1 MKLKNK
7 YVFGLLTQYYELS
20 MLDEH
25 IKSCVQ
31 MLEGIENPENVTFD
45 FCFSTQEHYEKI
57 DWDYF
62 RKKYPAHL
70 KYNHTNIDKETLESD
85 IFKRKIFNDSIRELQ
100 NIAIRT
106 FNQIGVG
113 YVTGNCKTSNSKF
126 YNIADARRDL
136 NYKYCKEVDII
147 IWGECDSLY
156 PKQTLH
162 LLELLHE
169 RVKDITPKYIV
180 NFSDRKLWDNSFAP
194 VHPMFE
200 NSIINDELTDEA
212 SGKSYMSLERMNEI
226 NNISIDEVVVD
237 TFTEP
242 RFDGS
247 CVCFSSELIKSGVNI
262 PHSLLLAGEDTSIGI
277 IAKKLLGDNFVQY
290 NFKNV
295 LHVHNRR
302 HPNKRTGI
310 LNETNPNGF
319 CDERKGNWWKELE
332 DKSKYN
338 LNNLF
343 NQTKFETLK

>member
-7 YVFGLLTQYYELS
+7 YVFGCLIQYYELS
-20 MLDEH
+20 ILDEH

-57 DWDYF
+57 DYNYF
-62 RKKYPAHL
+62 AVKYPNYISYGGL
-70 KYNHTNIDKETLESD
+70 NSD
-85 IFKRKIFNDSIRELQ
+85 IFERKIVFGGTYPANHAYRYKTNNDE
-100 NIAIRT
+100 
-106 FNQIGVG
+106 
-113 YVTGNCKTSNSKF
+113 F
-126 YNIADARRDL
+126 YNIADYRRDL

-147 IWGECDSLY
+147 CWSECDSLWS
-156 PKQTLH
+156 KQTLH

-169 RVKDITPKYIV
+169 RVKDTTPKYIV

-194 VHPMFE
+194 IHPMFE
-200 NSIINDELTDEA
+200 KSVITDELNDEA
-212 SGKSYMSLERMNEI
+212 SGKSYMSLDRMNEI
-226 NNISIDEVVVD
+226 NNIPIDDVIVD

-290 NFKNV
+290 NFKNI

-302 HPNKRTGI
+302 HPKKRTGV
-310 LNETNPNGF
+310 LNENNPNGF
-319 CDERKGNWWKELE
+319 CDERKGDWWKELE

-343 NQTKFETLK
+343 NQVEFKKI

>member
-7 YVFGLLTQYYELS
+7 YVFGLLIQYYELS

-31 MLEGIENPENVTFD
+31 MMEGIENPENVTFD
-45 FCFSTQEHYEKI
+45 FCFSTQEHYEKV
-57 DWDYF
+57 DYNYF
-62 RKKYPAHL
+62 ASKYPDYISYGGLNSIFERKIAKCGKYPAIHV
-70 KYNHTNIDKETLESD
+70 YNYKTNSD
-85 IFKRKIFNDSIRELQ
+85 
-100 NIAIRT
+100 
-106 FNQIGVG
+106 
-113 YVTGNCKTSNSKF
+113 KF
-126 YNIADARRDL
+126 YNIADYRRDL
-136 NYKYCKEVDII
+136 NYKYCKEVDLIC
-147 IWGECDSLY
+147 WSECDSLW

-162 LLELLHE
+162 LLEALHE
-169 RVKDITPKYIV
+169 RVKDTTPKYIV

-194 VHPMFE
+194 IHPMFE
-200 NSIINDELTDEA
+200 NSIINDELNDEA

-262 PHSLLLAGEDTSIGI
+262 PHSLLLAGEDTSIGV

-332 DKSKYN
+332 DKSKFN

-343 NQTKFETLK
+343 NQVEFKTLK

>member
-1 MKLKNK
+1 
-7 YVFGLLTQYYELS
+7 
-20 MLDEH
+20 
-25 IKSCVQ
+25 

-45 FCFSTQEHYEKI
+45 FCFSTQEHYEKV

-62 RKKYPAHL
+62 RVKYPVDMNYAQIGGKPSAL
-70 KYNHTNIDKETLESD
+70 RD
-85 IFKRKIFNDSIRELQ
+85 IFERKIVKGGTYPANHVYNYKTNNDE
-100 NIAIRT
+100 
-106 FNQIGVG
+106 
-113 YVTGNCKTSNSKF
+113 F

-136 NYKYCKEVDII
+136 NYKYCKEVDLIC
-147 IWGECDSLY
+147 WSECDSLWS
-156 PKQTLH
+156 KQTLH
-162 LLELLHE
+162 LLEALHE
-169 RVKDITPKYIV
+169 RVKDMTPKYIV

-200 NSIINDELTDEA
+200 KSIITDELTDEA

-262 PHSLLLAGEDTSIGI
+262 PHSLLLAGEDTSIGV

-310 LNETNPNGF
+310 LNENNPNGF

-332 DKSKYN
+332 DKSKFN

-343 NQTKFETLK
+343 NQTKFEKI

>member
-7 YVFGLLTQYYELS
+7 YVFGLLCQYYELS

-25 IKSCVQ
+25 IKSCIQ

-62 RKKYPAHL
+62 RDNYSINLQLPYYSNHIEQLENVFYRKIKKYFSPMTAVIN
-70 KYNHTNIDKETLESD
+70 Y
-85 IFKRKIFNDSIRELQ
+85 
-100 NIAIRT
+100 
-106 FNQIGVG
+106 
-113 YVTGNCKTSNSKF
+113 KTSNSKF
-126 YNIADARRDL
+126 YNIADYRRDL
-136 NYKYCKEVDII
+136 NYKYCKDVDII
-147 IWGECDSLY
+147 CWSECDSLW

-169 RVKDITPKYIV
+169 RVKDTTPKYIV
-180 NFSDRKLWDNSFAP
+180 NFADRKLWDNSFAP
-194 VHPMFE
+194 IHPMFE
-200 NSIINDELTDEA
+200 KPIITDELNDEA

-226 NNISIDEVVVD
+226 NNIPIDEVIVD

-247 CVCFSSELIKSGVNI
+247 CVCFSSDLIKSGVNI

-290 NFKNV
+290 NFKNI

-302 HPNKRTGI
+302 HPKKRNGV
-310 LNETNPNGF
+310 LNENNPNGF
-319 CDERKGNWWKELE
+319 CDDRKGGWWKELE

-343 NQTKFETLK
+343 NQNKFKTL